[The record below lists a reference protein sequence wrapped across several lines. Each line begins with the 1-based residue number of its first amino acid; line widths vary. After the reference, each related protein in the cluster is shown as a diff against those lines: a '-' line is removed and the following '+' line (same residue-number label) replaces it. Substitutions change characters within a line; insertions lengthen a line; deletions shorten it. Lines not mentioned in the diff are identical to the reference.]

1 MDAIRKKMQSL
12 KGETEGLY
20 ATIRGFEEA
29 TAEATARADQA
40 DCDIRDYGKKVQNLE
55 IGYDETNDKLTKAT
69 ESLEE
74 ADKQFKEVEADVA
87 ALTRRI
93 MLMEEEDKKSAEVLC
108 NTITKLA
115 VTSKT
120 ADNVLK
126 AVKVVESTC
135 MNNEVTIEELD
146 KNLRAT
152 IKMAAD
158 NVLKAVKVVESPCM
172 NNEVTIEELDKN
184 LRATIKMAVDN
195 EQKLDELSRKLGVQE
210 AELKR
215 GLERAELAEKN
226 LKGIEEEL
234 ELVGENMKQLEK
246 SAEKALEREEKLVEK
261 IFSLQSKFKVT
272 EARFEY
278 GEMNITK
285 LNQRIDDIEDEI
297 YREKLKVKKCSDEL
311 DDTFED
317 MIANY

>member
-1 MDAIRKKMQSL
+1 MGALD
-12 KGETEGLY
+12 
-20 ATIRGFEEA
+20 EA
-29 TAEATARADQA
+29 E
-40 DCDIRDYGKKVQNLE
+40 
-55 IGYDETNDKLTKAT
+55 
-69 ESLEE
+69 
-74 ADKQFKEVEADVA
+74 KQFKEVESDVS

-108 NTITKLA
+108 QTVTKLA
-115 VTSKT
+115 TTSK
-120 ADNVLK
+120 AAGNVMK
-126 AVKVVESTC
+126 TVKGVENTC
-135 MNNEVTIEELD
+135 LNNEVTLEELD

-152 IKMAAD
+152 TKMASD
-158 NVLKAVKVVESPCM
+158 S
-172 NNEVTIEELDKN
+172 
-184 LRATIKMAVDN
+184 

-215 GLERAELAEKN
+215 AVERAELAKTK

-234 ELVGENMKQLEK
+234 ETVGENMKQLEK

-261 IFSLQSKFKVT
+261 IYNLQNKFKIT
-272 EARFEY
+272 EAKFEY

-297 YREKLKVKKCSDEL
+297 YREKLKIKKSSDEL

-317 MIANY
+317 MLANY

>member
-1 MDAIRKKMQSL
+1 MGDAIRKKMQSL
-12 KGETEGLY
+12 KSETDGLY
-20 ATIRGFEEA
+20 ATIRAFEEA

-40 DCDIRDYGKKVQNLE
+40 DCDIRDLGKKVQNLE
-55 IGYDETNDKLTKAT
+55 IGYDETNDKLTKAS

-74 ADKQFKEVEADVA
+74 ADKQFKEVEGDVA

-93 MLMEEEDKKSAEVLC
+93 MLMEEEDKKSADNLC
-108 NTITKLA
+108 TTVTKLA
-115 VTSKT
+115 LTSKA

-135 MNNEVTIEELD
+135 MNNEVTL
-146 KNLRAT
+146 
-152 IKMAAD
+152 
-158 NVLKAVKVVESPCM
+158 
-172 NNEVTIEELDKN
+172 EELDKN

-210 AELKR
+210 SELKR

-234 ELVGENMKQLEK
+234 ETVGENMKQLEK

-261 IFSLQSKFKVT
+261 ILSLQNKYKIT

-297 YREKLKVKKCSDEL
+297 YREKLKVKKSSDEL
-311 DDTFED
+311 NDTFDD
-317 MIANY
+317 MLANY

>member
-1 MDAIRKKMQSL
+1 MGQLDPNTFTSSSSRGIIKMDAIRKKMQSL
-12 KGETEGLY
+12 KAETEGLY
-20 ATIRGFEEA
+20 ATIRGFEDATKEA
-29 TAEATARADQA
+29 TGRAEQA
-40 DCDIRDYGKKVQNLE
+40 DCDIRDYGKKVQQLE
-55 IGYDETNDKLTKAT
+55 IGYDETNDKLTKAS

-74 ADKQFKEVEADVA
+74 ADKQFKEVEGDVA

-93 MLMEEEDKKSAEVLC
+93 MLMEEEDKKSADTLC
-108 NTITKLA
+108 NTVTKLA
-115 VTSKT
+115 LTSKS

-126 AVKVVESTC
+126 AVKVVENTC
-135 MNNEVTIEELD
+135 LNNEVTIEELD

-152 IKMAAD
+152 IKMA
-158 NVLKAVKVVESPCM
+158 L
-172 NNEVTIEELDKN
+172 
-184 LRATIKMAVDN
+184 DN

-234 ELVGENMKQLEK
+234 ETVGENMKTLEK

-261 IFSLQSKFKVT
+261 ILSLQNKYKVT

-311 DDTFED
+311 DDTFDD

>member
-1 MDAIRKKMQSL
+1 MGS
-12 KGETEGLY
+12 
-20 ATIRGFEEA
+20 
-29 TAEATARADQA
+29 
-40 DCDIRDYGKKVQNLE
+40 
-55 IGYDETNDKLTKAT
+55 
-69 ESLEE
+69 
-74 ADKQFKEVEADVA
+74 
-87 ALTRRI
+87 
-93 MLMEEEDKKSAEVLC
+93 
-108 NTITKLA
+108 
-115 VTSKT
+115 

-126 AVKVVESTC
+126 AVKVVEST
-135 MNNEVTIEELD
+135 
-146 KNLRAT
+146 
-152 IKMAAD
+152 
-158 NVLKAVKVVESPCM
+158 CM

-215 GLERAELAEKN
+215 
-226 LKGIEEEL
+226 IEEEL
-234 ELVGENMKQLEK
+234 ETVGENMKQLEK

-261 IFSLQSKFKVT
+261 ILSLQNKYKTT

-311 DDTFED
+311 D
-317 MIANY
+317 

>member
-12 KGETEGLY
+12 KSETDGLY
-20 ATIRGFEEA
+20 KTIAGFEEA
-29 TAEATARADQA
+29 TREAAARADQA
-40 DCDIRDYGKKVQNLE
+40 DCDIRDYGKKVQQLE
-55 IGYDETNDKLTKAT
+55 IGFDETNDKLTKAN

-74 ADKQFKEVEADVA
+74 AEKQFKEVESDVS

-93 MLMEEEDKKSAEVLC
+93 MLMEEEDKKAAEQLC
-108 NTITKLA
+108 QTVTKLA
-115 VTSKT
+115 MTSKA

-126 AVKVVESTC
+126 TIKVVENTC
-135 MNNEVTIEELD
+135 LNNEVTIEELD
-146 KNLRAT
+146 KNLR
-152 IKMAAD
+152 
-158 NVLKAVKVVESPCM
+158 S
-172 NNEVTIEELDKN
+172 
-184 LRATIKMAVDN
+184 TIKMAVDN

-210 AELKR
+210 SELKR

-226 LKGIEEEL
+226 LKSIEEEL
-234 ELVGENMKQLEK
+234 ETVGENMKQLEK

-261 IFSLQSKFKVT
+261 ILSLQNKYKIT

-297 YREKLKVKKCSDEL
+297 YREKLKIKKCSDEL
-311 DDTFED
+311 DDTFDD
-317 MIANY
+317 MISNY

>member
-12 KGETEGLY
+12 KGETDSLNKII
-20 ATIRGFEEA
+20 AGFEEV
-29 TAEATARADQA
+29 TQECNERANEA
-40 DCDIRDYGKKVQNLE
+40 DCGIRDIGKKVQQLE
-55 IGYDETNDKLTKAT
+55 CGFDETNEKLTKAN

-74 ADKQFKEVEADVA
+74 AEKQLMEVDSDVS

-93 MLMEEEDKKSAEVLC
+93 MLMEEEDKKGAEQLC
-108 NTITKLA
+108 ETVTKLA
-115 VTSKT
+115 LTSKA

-126 AVKVVESTC
+126 TVKVVENTC
-135 MNNEVTIEELD
+135 LNNEVTIEELE

-152 IKMAAD
+152 VKMAHD
-158 NVLKAVKVVESPCM
+158 S
-172 NNEVTIEELDKN
+172 
-184 LRATIKMAVDN
+184 
-195 EQKLDELSRKLGVQE
+195 EQKLDELGRKLGVQE
-210 AELKR
+210 GELKR

-226 LKGIEEEL
+226 LKGIEQEL
-234 ELVGENMKQLEK
+234 EAVGENMKQLEK

-261 IFSLQSKFKVT
+261 IYSLQNKFKTT

-311 DDTFED
+311 DDTFND
-317 MIANY
+317 MLTNY

>member
-1 MDAIRKKMQSL
+1 MDSIRKKMQSL
-12 KGETEGLY
+12 KGETESLY
-20 ATIRGFEEA
+20 ATIRGFED
-29 TAEATARADQA
+29 TAKEATARADQA
-40 DCDIRDYGKKVQNLE
+40 DCDIRDYGKKVQALE
-55 IGYDETNDKLTKAT
+55 IAYDETNDKVTKAS
-69 ESLEE
+69 ESFLE
-74 ADKQFKEVEADVA
+74 ADKTFKEVEGDVG

-93 MLMEEEDKKSAEVLC
+93 MLMEEEDKKSADTLC
-108 NTITKLA
+108 TTITKLA
-115 VTSKT
+115 LTSKA

-126 AVKVVESTC
+126 TVKVVESTC
-135 MNNEVTIEELD
+135 MNNEVTL
-146 KNLRAT
+146 
-152 IKMAAD
+152 
-158 NVLKAVKVVESPCM
+158 
-172 NNEVTIEELDKN
+172 EELDKN

-234 ELVGENMKQLEK
+234 ESVGENMKQLEK
-246 SAEKALEREEKLVEK
+246 SAEKAQAREEKLVDK
-261 IFSLQSKFKVT
+261 ILTLQAKYKTT
-272 EARFEY
+272 EAKFEY

-311 DDTFED
+311 DDTFDD

>member
-12 KGETEGLY
+12 KSETDGLY
-20 ATIRGFEEA
+20 KTISGFEEA
-29 TAEATARADQA
+29 TREAAARADQA
-40 DCDIRDYGKKVQNLE
+40 DCDIRDYGKKVQQLE
-55 IGYDETNDKLTKAT
+55 IGFDETNDKLTKAN

-74 ADKQFKEVEADVA
+74 AEKQFKEVESDVS

-93 MLMEEEDKKSAEVLC
+93 MLMEEEDKKAAEQLC
-108 NTITKLA
+108 ATVTKLA
-115 VTSKT
+115 MTSKA

-126 AVKVVESTC
+126 TIKVVENTC
-135 MNNEVTIEELD
+135 LNNEVTIEELD

-152 IKMAAD
+152 VKMA
-158 NVLKAVKVVESPCM
+158 S
-172 NNEVTIEELDKN
+172 
-184 LRATIKMAVDN
+184 DN

-215 GLERAELAEKN
+215 AVERAELAEAK

-234 ELVGENMKQLEK
+234 ETVGDNMKQLEK

-261 IFSLQSKFKVT
+261 IYNLQSKYKTT

-297 YREKLKVKKCSDEL
+297 YREKLKIKKCSDEL
-311 DDTFED
+311 DDTFDD

>member
-12 KGETEGLY
+12 KGETDGLY
-20 ATIRGFEEA
+20 ATIRGFEDATKEA
-29 TAEATARADQA
+29 SARADQA
-40 DCDIRDYGKKVQNLE
+40 DCDIRDYGKKVQQLE
-55 IGYDETNDKLTKAT
+55 IGYDETNDKLVKAT

-74 ADKQFKEVEADVA
+74 ADKQFKEVEGDVS

-108 NTITKLA
+108 GTITKLA
-115 VTSKT
+115 VTSKS
-120 ADNVLK
+120 ADSVLK
-126 AVKVVESTC
+126 TVKTVENTC
-135 MNNEVTIEELD
+135 LNNEVTL
-146 KNLRAT
+146 
-152 IKMAAD
+152 
-158 NVLKAVKVVESPCM
+158 
-172 NNEVTIEELDKN
+172 EELDKN

-234 ELVGENMKQLEK
+234 ETVGENMKQLEK
-246 SAEKALEREEKLVEK
+246 SAEKALEREEKLVDK
-261 IFSLQSKFKVT
+261 ILNLQSKYKTT

-285 LNQRIDDIEDEI
+285 LNQKIDNIEDEI
-297 YREKLKVKKCSDEL
+297 YREKLKVKKSADEL
-311 DDTFED
+311 DETFED